1 MRGNEHTGAGPV
13 RTVTHGQSA
22 WPLCLS
28 TWISHGPPPTLLLVF
43 REATVRALTTPPT
56 KGFLMKRLKLA
67 SLLAAVGVLVFAGA
81 AHANGESV
89 ATFKN
94 VSGDIGIARNGATLN
109 AVSGST
115 LFVSDRIVSGT
126 GSSAGIVFKDG
137 TQLTLGPSTDI
148 QVRDYAFEPKQAKFE
163 FFVYLARGA
172 AVYSSGMIAKLSP
185 ESVKVATPTATIGV
199 RGTRFIIEAD

>member
-1 MRGNEHTGAGPV
+1 
-13 RTVTHGQSA
+13 
-22 WPLCLS
+22 
-28 TWISHGPPPTLLLVF
+28 
-43 REATVRALTTPPT
+43 
-56 KGFLMKRLKLA
+56 MKRLFFA
-67 SLLAAVGVLVFAGA
+67 SLLAVAGSLGFAGSA
-81 AHANGESV
+81 STNGDHV

-94 VSGDIGIARNGATLN
+94 VTGDIGIARNGATLG
-109 AVSGST
+109 AASGST

-137 TQLTLGPSTDI
+137 TQLTVGPSTDI

-185 ESVKVATPTATIGV
+185 ESVKVGTPTATIGV

>member
-1 MRGNEHTGAGPV
+1 
-13 RTVTHGQSA
+13 
-22 WPLCLS
+22 
-28 TWISHGPPPTLLLVF
+28 
-43 REATVRALTTPPT
+43 
-56 KGFLMKRLKLA
+56 MKRLKPA
-67 SLLAAVGVLVFAGA
+67 SLLAAVGLWVFAGA
-81 AHANGESV
+81 ASANGEHV

-94 VSGDIGIARNGATLN
+94 ISGDIGIARNGTTLN

-172 AVYSSGMIAKLSP
+172 AVYSSGMIAKLAP

>member
-1 MRGNEHTGAGPV
+1 MN
-13 RTVTHGQSA
+13 
-22 WPLCLS
+22 
-28 TWISHGPPPTLLLVF
+28 
-43 REATVRALTTPPT
+43 
-56 KGFLMKRLKLA
+56 RLIFA
-67 SLLAAVGVLVFAGA
+67 SLLAVAGLSGFAGSA
-81 AHANGESV
+81 AANGDHV

-94 VSGDIGIARNGATLN
+94 VSGDIGIARNGTRLN
-109 AVSGST
+109 AASGST

-148 QVRDYAFEPKQAKFE
+148 QVRDYAFEPRQSKYG

-172 AVYSSGMIAKLSP
+172 AVYSSGMIAKLAP

>member
-1 MRGNEHTGAGPV
+1 
-13 RTVTHGQSA
+13 
-22 WPLCLS
+22 
-28 TWISHGPPPTLLLVF
+28 
-43 REATVRALTTPPT
+43 
-56 KGFLMKRLKLA
+56 MKRLIFA
-67 SLLAAVGVLVFAGA
+67 SLLTLMGPLVFVGTASA
-81 AHANGESV
+81 SGEHV

-109 AVSGST
+109 AASGST

-126 GSSAGIVFKDG
+126 GASAGIVFKDG
-137 TQLTLGPSTDI
+137 TQLTLGPSSDI
-148 QVRDYAFEPKQAKFE
+148 QVRDYAFEPKEAKFE
-163 FFVYLARGA
+163 FFVYLARGV

>member
-1 MRGNEHTGAGPV
+1 
-13 RTVTHGQSA
+13 
-22 WPLCLS
+22 
-28 TWISHGPPPTLLLVF
+28 
-43 REATVRALTTPPT
+43 
-56 KGFLMKRLKLA
+56 MKRLMFA
-67 SLLAAVGVLVFAGA
+67 SLLMVVGPMGFVAS

-94 VSGDIGIARNGATLN
+94 VSGDIGIARNGTRLD

-126 GSSAGIVFKDG
+126 GSSAGILFKDG

-148 QVRDYAFEPKQAKFE
+148 QVRDYAFEPKQAKFD
-163 FFVYLARGA
+163 FFVFLARGA

>member
-1 MRGNEHTGAGPV
+1 
-13 RTVTHGQSA
+13 
-22 WPLCLS
+22 
-28 TWISHGPPPTLLLVF
+28 
-43 REATVRALTTPPT
+43 
-56 KGFLMKRLKLA
+56 MKRLKLA
-67 SLLAAVGVLVFAGA
+67 PLLAIAALSGFAGGA
-81 AHANGESV
+81 CANGEQI

-94 VSGDIGIARNGATLN
+94 VLGDIGIARNGGTLN
-109 AVSGST
+109 AVAGST

-148 QVRDYAFEPKQAKFE
+148 QVRDYAFEPKQSRFG
-163 FFVYLARGA
+163 FLVYLARGA

>member
-1 MRGNEHTGAGPV
+1 
-13 RTVTHGQSA
+13 
-22 WPLCLS
+22 
-28 TWISHGPPPTLLLVF
+28 
-43 REATVRALTTPPT
+43 
-56 KGFLMKRLKLA
+56 MKRLKLA
-67 SLLAAVGVLVFAGA
+67 PLLAIAALSGFAGGA
-81 AHANGESV
+81 CANGEQI

-94 VSGDIGIARNGATLN
+94 VLGDIGIARNGTTLS

-115 LFVSDRIVSGT
+115 LFVSDRIVSGA

-172 AVYSSGMIAKLSP
+172 AVYSSGMIAKLAP

>member
-1 MRGNEHTGAGPV
+1 
-13 RTVTHGQSA
+13 
-22 WPLCLS
+22 
-28 TWISHGPPPTLLLVF
+28 
-43 REATVRALTTPPT
+43 
-56 KGFLMKRLKLA
+56 MKRLKLA
-67 SLLAAVGVLVFAGA
+67 SLLAVVGVLMFAGA
-81 AHANGESV
+81 ASANGEHV

-172 AVYSSGMIAKLSP
+172 AVYSSGMIAKLAP

>member
-1 MRGNEHTGAGPV
+1 
-13 RTVTHGQSA
+13 
-22 WPLCLS
+22 
-28 TWISHGPPPTLLLVF
+28 
-43 REATVRALTTPPT
+43 
-56 KGFLMKRLKLA
+56 MKRLKFA
-67 SLLAAVGVLVFAGA
+67 SLLAALALSGFVGSAS
-81 AHANGESV
+81 ANGEQI

-94 VSGDIGIARNGATLN
+94 VSGDIGIARDGATLN
-109 AVSGST
+109 AVAGST

-148 QVRDYAFEPKQAKFE
+148 QVRDYTFEPKQAKFG

-172 AVYSSGMIAKLSP
+172 AVYSSGMIAKLAP

>member
-1 MRGNEHTGAGPV
+1 
-13 RTVTHGQSA
+13 
-22 WPLCLS
+22 
-28 TWISHGPPPTLLLVF
+28 
-43 REATVRALTTPPT
+43 
-56 KGFLMKRLKLA
+56 MKRLKLA
-67 SLLAAVGVLVFAGA
+67 SLLAVAGLWVFAGA
-81 AHANGESV
+81 ASANGEHV

-109 AVSGST
+109 AVSGSS

-137 TQLTLGPSTDI
+137 TQLTVGPSTDI
-148 QVRDYAFEPKQAKFE
+148 QVRDYAFEPKQAKFD

>member
-1 MRGNEHTGAGPV
+1 
-13 RTVTHGQSA
+13 
-22 WPLCLS
+22 
-28 TWISHGPPPTLLLVF
+28 
-43 REATVRALTTPPT
+43 
-56 KGFLMKRLKLA
+56 MKRLKWT
-67 SLLAAVGVLVFAGA
+67 SLLAAVGVFVLAGA
-81 AHANGESV
+81 AHAAGESV
-89 ATFKN
+89 ATFNN
-94 VSGDIGIARNGATLN
+94 VSGDIGIARNGTTMN

-115 LFVSDRIVSGT
+115 LFVSDRIVSGA

>member
-1 MRGNEHTGAGPV
+1 
-13 RTVTHGQSA
+13 
-22 WPLCLS
+22 
-28 TWISHGPPPTLLLVF
+28 
-43 REATVRALTTPPT
+43 
-56 KGFLMKRLKLA
+56 MKRLKLA
-67 SLLAAVGVLVFAGA
+67 SLMAVLVMSGFVGS
-81 AHANGESV
+81 AHASGEHI
-89 ATFKN
+89 ATLKN
-94 VSGDIGIARNGATLN
+94 VSGDIGIARNGSTLN

-126 GSSAGIVFKDG
+126 GASAGVVFKDG

>member
-1 MRGNEHTGAGPV
+1 
-13 RTVTHGQSA
+13 
-22 WPLCLS
+22 
-28 TWISHGPPPTLLLVF
+28 
-43 REATVRALTTPPT
+43 
-56 KGFLMKRLKLA
+56 MKRLKLA
-67 SLLAAVGVLVFAGA
+67 PLLAIAALSGFSGGA
-81 AHANGESV
+81 CANGEQI

-94 VSGDIGIARNGATLN
+94 VSGDIGIARNGSTLI
-109 AVSGST
+109 AVAGST
-115 LFVSDRIVSGT
+115 LLVSDRIVSGT

-148 QVRDYAFEPKQAKFE
+148 QVRDYAFEPKQSRFG
-163 FFVYLARGA
+163 FLVYLARGA